1 MTTRVQD
8 MVLAAD
14 PERVPHIGEPV
25 AEDIMEKLMK
35 IPEFVRAYEPGG
47 LKPQEFITFGVM
59 QKMLSQFMETGWAP
73 LEVYNSNKKSARWI

>member
-1 MTTRVQD
+1 
-8 MVLAAD
+8 
-14 PERVPHIGEPV
+14 
-25 AEDIMEKLMK
+25 MK